1 MFYFFVK
8 QIYFIRISYL
18 DGQTAGQEGFLLKL
32 WRNILVELATHGG
45 LAEENSLLNVR
56 FLSKNIY
63 LISIFLVGQCFQKVK
78 KIFYFKTNIYV
89 ASGSTYISSI
99 TETL

>member
-1 MFYFFVK
+1 MQQCEVEVFY
-8 QIYFIRISYL
+8 YTRICAAFGRLILERWALNISL
-18 DGQTAGQEGFLLKL
+18 SLGF
-32 WRNILVELATHGG
+32 VELATHGG
-45 LAEENSLLNVR
+45 LAEENSL
-56 FLSKNIY
+56 
-63 LISIFLVGQCFQKVK
+63 CFQKVK